1 MFLAE
6 LHEQRFA
13 VLGYFW
19 CDFAVIFFSKYGV
32 AVFRVQLQVCG
43 NFKFYDAVIGEKK
56 FLSRGDLLRF
66 FKA

>member
-6 LHEQRFA
+6 LHAGRFA

-32 AVFRVQLQVCG
+32 AVFRVQVCG
-43 NFKFYDAVIGEKK
+43 NFKFYVAVIGEKI
-56 FLSRGDLLRF
+56 LVSR
-66 FKA
+66 